1 MWREQNA
8 ARHRINDRHLPNFS
22 GEHHAKIDH
31 RFLPGYRCSGS
42 SGCFRCRRHHHHHR
56 HCDGTNLHHQRRHP
70 NLAVTLPTVSASA
83 LASSGQTAT
92 PTPFTISL
100 TARNPNSGN
109 VRAFFETGPNVD
121 VTTRRLKNN
130 GTATNLQIGLLNTD
144 NTPISIGAASG
155 AQGTASVALSGGSAN
170 LTYLAQYVATG
181 AVAAGTVTTSVTY
194 SIEFP

>member
-1 MWREQNA
+1 MQKSIIASFLAIA
-8 ARHRINDRHLPNFS
+8 ALAPLAAS
-22 GEHHAKIDH
+22 AA
-31 RFLPGYRCSGS
+31 
-42 SGCFRCRRHHHHHR
+42 
-56 HCDGTNLHHQRRHP
+56 DGTITITGTVTAQTCTINGGTP

-92 PTPFTISL
+92 PTPFTITL
-100 TARNPNSGN
+100 TACNPNSGN

-121 VTTRRLKNN
+121 ATTRRLKNN